1 MKQFLKYTLATVV
14 GLLLFSVVCM
24 MIMSAT
30 LGALMSLQDAAPT
43 LRPHSVYR
51 IDLNGT
57 LTEQAEDN
65 TLRDVLSGIG
75 GRETE
80 QQTGLEDLLR
90 NIQRAKEDENIDGI
104 YLQGGTLSAGY
115 ASMEELREALE
126 DFKESGKFIVAYAD
140 QYAQSNYYLASVA
153 DKVYLNAHG
162 GLEWSGLYTT
172 LAYFSRLLD
181 KIGVE
186 MQVVKVGEFKSAVE
200 PYIQTEMSEAN
211 RTQMTELQKDLW
223 AVVRRAVSES
233 RSISEEQLDKYAE
246 ENTLFKSEEELLSY
260 GLVDSL
266 IYQQDIKTILAELTG
281 DKDFQYISHKD
292 MLNLPT
298 NKKEYIKE
306 KIAIVYAEGEINDS
320 GSDGIVKNKFIKT
333 IQEVEKDDN
342 VKAVVLRVNSPGGS
356 AYASEQIWHAL
367 TLLKEKKPVVVS
379 MGDYAA
385 SGGYYIS
392 CMADSI
398 FAQDNTVTGSI
409 GIFGLVPC
417 TNGLTKK
424 IGIDYDGV
432 QTHHLSSSNTSM
444 ILKGMTQEERT
455 LMQGV
460 INRGYNLF
468 VSRCAEGREMT
479 CDEIRKIA
487 EGRVWSGWQAMEIGL
502 VDRIGDLQCAITS
515 AAQLADISR
524 YDIATYPKVKDSLTQ
539 IMEMLSGTDTD
550 DILLSEVRRLQGLIQ
565 QSNLQARLPY
575 DINIK

>member
-14 GLLLFSVVCM
+14 GLLLFSVISM
-24 MIMSAT
+24 MIMSA
-30 LGALMSLQDAAPT
+30 LFGALVAMQETVPT
-43 LRPHSVYR
+43 LRPHSVYKMN
-51 IDLNGT
+51 LEGA
-57 LTEQAEDN
+57 LCEQTEDN
-65 TLRDVLSGIG
+65 TLRDLLIGIG
-75 GRETE
+75 GQETE
-80 QQTGLEDLLR
+80 QQLGLEDLLQ
-90 NIQRAKEDENIDGI
+90 NIQRAKDDVNIDGI
-104 YLQGGTLSAGY
+104 YLHGGTLSAGY

-126 DFKESGKFIVAYAD
+126 DFKESGKFVVAYAD

-186 MQVVKVGEFKSAVE
+186 MQVVKAGEFKSAVE
-200 PYIQTEMSEAN
+200 PYIQTEMSDAN
-211 RTQMTELQKDLW
+211 RKQLTDLQKDMW
-223 AVVRRAVSES
+223 AVVRHAVSKS

-266 IYQQDIKTILAELTG
+266 IYQQDMKAILAELTG
-281 DKDFQYISHKD
+281 EEDFQRISHKD
-292 MLNLPT
+292 MMNLPT

-306 KIAIVYAEGEINDS
+306 KIAIVYAEGEINDG
-320 GSDGIVKNKFIKT
+320 GSEGIVKSTFIKT
-333 IQEVEKDDN
+333 IQEVEEDDN
-342 VKAVVLRVNSPGGS
+342 VRAVVLRVNSPGGS
-356 AYASEQIWHAL
+356 AFASEQIWHAL

-417 TNGLTKK
+417 TNELTKK

-432 QTHHLSSSNTSM
+432 QTHHLSSNNTSM
-444 ILKGMTQEERT
+444 VVKGMTSEERA

-460 INRGYNLF
+460 IHRGYNLF
-468 VSRCAEGREMT
+468 VSRCAEGRGMT
-479 CDEIRKIA
+479 CEDIRKIA
-487 EGRVWSGWQAMEIGL
+487 EGRIWSGQQAMEIGL
-502 VDRIGDLQCAITS
+502 VDKIGDIQCAIVS
-515 AAQLADISR
+515 AAQLANVSH
-524 YDIATYPKVKDSLTQ
+524 YDIVTYPKTKDSLTQ
-539 IMEMLSGTDTD
+539 MIELLSGTDTD
-550 DILLSEVRRLQGLIQ
+550 DVLLREVKRLKGLMQ

>member
-14 GLLLFSVVCM
+14 GLLLFSVISM
-24 MIMSAT
+24 MIMSA
-30 LGALMSLQDAAPT
+30 LFGALVAMQETVPT
-43 LRPHSVYR
+43 LRPHSVYKMN
-51 IDLNGT
+51 LEGA
-57 LTEQAEDN
+57 LCEQTEDN
-65 TLRDVLSGIG
+65 TLRDLLIGIG
-75 GRETE
+75 GQETE
-80 QQTGLEDLLR
+80 QQLGLEDLLQ
-90 NIQRAKEDENIDGI
+90 NIQRAKDDVNIDGI
-104 YLQGGTLSAGY
+104 YLHGGTLSAGY

-126 DFKESGKFIVAYAD
+126 DFKESGKFVVAYAD

-186 MQVVKVGEFKSAVE
+186 MQVVKAGEFKSAVE
-200 PYIQTEMSEAN
+200 PYIQTEMSDAN
-211 RTQMTELQKDLW
+211 RKQLTDLQKDMW
-223 AVVRRAVSES
+223 AVVRHAVSKS

-266 IYQQDIKTILAELTG
+266 IYQQDMKAILAELTG
-281 DKDFQYISHKD
+281 EEDFQRISHKD
-292 MLNLPT
+292 MMNLPT

-306 KIAIVYAEGEINDS
+306 KIAIVYAEGEINDG
-320 GSDGIVKNKFIKT
+320 GSEGIVKSTFIKT
-333 IQEVEKDDN
+333 IQEVEEDDN
-342 VKAVVLRVNSPGGS
+342 VRAVVLRVNSPGGS
-356 AYASEQIWHAL
+356 AFASEQIWHAL

-417 TNGLTKK
+417 TNELTKK

-444 ILKGMTQEERT
+444 VVKGMTSEERA

-460 INRGYNLF
+460 IHRGYNLF
-468 VSRCAEGREMT
+468 VSRCAEGRGMT
-479 CDEIRKIA
+479 CEDIRKIA
-487 EGRVWSGWQAMEIGL
+487 EGRIWSGQQAMEIGL
-502 VDRIGDLQCAITS
+502 VDKIGDIQCAIVS
-515 AAQLADISR
+515 AAQLANVSH
-524 YDIATYPKVKDSLTQ
+524 YDIVTYPKTKDSLTQ
-539 IMEMLSGTDTD
+539 MIELLSGTDTD
-550 DILLSEVRRLQGLIQ
+550 DVLLREVKHLKGLMQ

>member
-14 GLLLFSVVCM
+14 GLLLFSVISM
-24 MIMSAT
+24 MIMSA
-30 LGALMSLQDAAPT
+30 LFGALVAMQETVPT
-43 LRPHSVYR
+43 LRPHSVYKMN
-51 IDLNGT
+51 LEGA
-57 LTEQAEDN
+57 LCEQTEDN
-65 TLRDVLSGIG
+65 TLRDLLIGIG
-75 GRETE
+75 GQETE
-80 QQTGLEDLLR
+80 QQLGLEDLLQ
-90 NIQRAKEDENIDGI
+90 NIQRAKDDVNIDGI
-104 YLQGGTLSAGY
+104 YLHGGTLSAGY

-126 DFKESGKFIVAYAD
+126 DFKESGKFVVAYAD

-186 MQVVKVGEFKSAVE
+186 MQVVKAGEFKSAVE
-200 PYIQTEMSEAN
+200 PYIQTEMSDAN
-211 RTQMTELQKDLW
+211 RKQLTDLQKDMR
-223 AVVRRAVSES
+223 AVVRHAVSKS

-266 IYQQDIKTILAELTG
+266 IYQQDMKAILAELTG
-281 DKDFQYISHKD
+281 EEDFQRISHKD
-292 MLNLPT
+292 MMNLPT

-306 KIAIVYAEGEINDS
+306 KIAIVYAEGEINDG
-320 GSDGIVKNKFIKT
+320 GSEGIVKSTFIKT
-333 IQEVEKDDN
+333 IQEVEEDDN
-342 VKAVVLRVNSPGGS
+342 VRAVVLRVNSPGGS
-356 AYASEQIWHAL
+356 AFASEQIWHAL

-417 TNGLTKK
+417 TNELTKK

-432 QTHHLSSSNTSM
+432 QTHHLSSNNTSM
-444 ILKGMTQEERT
+444 VVKGMTSEERA

-460 INRGYNLF
+460 IHRGYNLF
-468 VSRCAEGREMT
+468 VSRCAEGRGMT
-479 CDEIRKIA
+479 CEDIRKIA
-487 EGRVWSGWQAMEIGL
+487 EGRIWSGQQAMEIGL
-502 VDRIGDLQCAITS
+502 VDKIGDIQCAIVS
-515 AAQLADISR
+515 AAQLANVSH
-524 YDIATYPKVKDSLTQ
+524 YDIVTYPKTKDSLTQ
-539 IMEMLSGTDTD
+539 MIELLSGTDTD
-550 DILLSEVRRLQGLIQ
+550 DVLLREVKRLKGLMQ